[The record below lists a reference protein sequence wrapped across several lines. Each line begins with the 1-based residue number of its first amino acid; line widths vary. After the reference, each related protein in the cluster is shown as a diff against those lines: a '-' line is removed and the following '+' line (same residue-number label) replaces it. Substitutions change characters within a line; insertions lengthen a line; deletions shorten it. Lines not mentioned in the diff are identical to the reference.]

1 MKKYAFL
8 SDIHGN
14 AIALEA
20 VLEDIQSQ
28 NVDEIFVLGD
38 LCYRGPEPKRALQ
51 LVQALDAKV
60 IKGNADE
67 WVVRGVHQGEVPE
80 QMLEM
85 MNIERDWCKAQLNE
99 EDLSYL
105 EELPTDLEITLPNG
119 TAIYAFHAT
128 PTSLFEVV
136 LPDTD
141 PTILMAKMMSSSD
154 ANLYIYAHIHS
165 PYVRYFNGKCIANL
179 GSVGLPFDGQPF
191 ASYAIVEEKQDQ
203 FSISIQRVPYDIERV
218 ISQYEKLQ
226 YPNLEIMKKVIQ
238 HGVSPFSK

>member
-51 LVQALDAKV
+51 LVQALQAKV

-67 WVVRGVHQGEVPE
+67 WVVRGVQQGEVPD

-105 EELPTDLEITLPNG
+105 EQLPTDLEITLPNG

-141 PTILMAKMMSSSD
+141 PTILMDKMMSSSD
-154 ANLYIYAHIHS
+154 ANLYIYAHIHL

-179 GSVGLPFDGQPF
+179 GSVGLPFDGQPL

-218 ISQYEKLQ
+218 ISQYESLQ
-226 YPNLEIMKKVIQ
+226 YPNLEVMKKVVQ
-238 HGVSPFSK
+238 HGASPFAK